1 MGDTLWFASVVRCL
15 LLVACC
21 SLLVVFA
28 CLFVCLSRTCLQ
40 LLYLPQEGGQVTP
53 VGHVALVLFV
63 APGGEGASEL
73 ASIET
78 AAQQNKTS
86 METRTKAEAANMA
99 ALKAS
104 IDTLNAN
111 VVQAEKM
118 TKIRWAYDH
127 ATIGQHYTNST
138 TVQTILLAF
147 MMEKGKYTDE
157 ITTNEEHLKKTIDQL
172 ENMLGKRP
180 VIRPANGKNALFYD

>member
-1 MGDTLWFASVVRCL
+1 MSALQDALSKAVAELGKATAASADAVGVD
-15 LLVACC
+15 
-21 SLLVVFA
+21 SLAELKR
-28 CLFVCLSRTCLQ
+28 LT
-40 LLYLPQEGGQVTP
+40 
-53 VGHVALVLFV
+53 
-63 APGGEGASEL
+63 GAVNAAVKESK